1 MRNETNKTRVVIR
14 IILLMVIVLA
24 LLLFIATVIAALVLG
39 LVYSASLPVSLKVG
53 LVALLIVAMTAE
65 LELYRRLCLQSRRRG
80 DTRRQR
86 IRIERELD
94 FSDEMLE
101 SLGQPRLTE
110 EQRDVLRGTLES
122 WLNET
127 GKGASQQP
135 HG

>member
-1 MRNETNKTRVVIR
+1 MRNKKTLVVIR
-14 IILLMVIVLA
+14 LALLIIVVLA

-65 LELYRRLCLQSRRRG
+65 LELYRRWRRRG

-86 IRIERELD
+86 IEIERELD

-101 SLGQPRLTE
+101 SLDQPRLTQA
-110 EQRDVLRGTLES
+110 QRDVLRGTLES
-122 WLNET
+122 LFSET
-127 GKGASQQP
+127 GKG
-135 HG
+135 GK